1 MDNRGYHFMSVIT
14 CPQFLE
20 LDEEII
26 ADFSECLHE
35 NVEQIEICIG
45 LLDGEHDPELIN
57 RLFRDVHSLK
67 GNCRM
72 VFLDPLVETLH
83 EMEEIVADMR
93 QSYKTYHPLYGE
105 FFMGVILRLDAMI
118 QTLLN
123 EKIVDSDAQD
133 TMLELI
139 EEIRLA
145 PVGKDLE
152 ILDKA
157 LTTLSGFY
165 PHKPADSDN
174 SNSTESDQVASTSDK
189 PEDKSDLAFFKQLA
203 HQLDELD
210 IFQPGR
216 TQTILNLCLET
227 NVGLGS
233 PVNEDQLT
241 AAVYLH
247 DIGMTLV
254 PSEILHKPS
263 KLRAEEFAK
272 IKGHVAMG
280 TQLLA
285 RIDGWD
291 EAATI
296 VQQHHEKHD
305 GSGYPFGLQQDAIH
319 PGAKIIA
326 LADTYHAVTNERVD
340 RSYKKSLFSAVTL
353 INQESGVQFDPIFVE
368 VFNETVRQQFI
379 ANKK

>member
-1 MDNRGYHFMSVIT
+1 MSVIT

-20 LDEEII
+20 LDQEII
-26 ADFSECLHE
+26 EDFSECLHE
-35 NVEQIEICIG
+35 NVEQIEICIN

-83 EMEEIVADMR
+83 DMEEIVADMR

-105 FFMGVILRLDAMI
+105 FFMAIILRLDAMI

-123 EKIVDSDAQD
+123 EQVVDSDAQD
-133 TMLELI
+133 CMLELI

-152 ILDKA
+152 ILDNA

-174 SNSTESDQVASTSDK
+174 QTSSEPGQTELKSNNL
-189 PEDKSDLAFFKQLA
+189 EDNSDLAFFKQLSL
-203 HQLDELD
+203 QLDELD

-216 TQTILNLCLET
+216 TQTILSLCLDT
-227 NVGLGS
+227 NIGLGS
-233 PVNEDQLT
+233 PVDEDQLT

-263 KLRAEEFAK
+263 KLRADEFLK
-272 IKGHVAMG
+272 IKEHVTMG
-280 TQLLA
+280 AQLLK
-285 RIDGWD
+285 RIEGWG
-291 EAATI
+291 EAAEI
-296 VQQHHEKHD
+296 VQQHHEKYD
-305 GSGYPFGLQQDAIH
+305 GSGYPSGLQQDAIH
-319 PGAKIIA
+319 PGARIIA

-353 INQESGVQFDPIFVE
+353 INQESGVQFDPIFVD